1 VSPDDTEL
9 LLLDEMFAP
18 LIAQRLRDEGFD
30 VVSVA
35 EGAHL
40 RSSSD
45 AAVFAWACEERRR
58 VVTEN
63 VQHFDPLLAAVVRA
77 GEPTAGVLFTSSRTF
92 RRSRKNPGPLLDAL
106 RAWLLDA
113 NREAQLVEWLAPA
126 PDGAS

>member
-1 VSPDDTEL
+1 MTPGEAEL

-18 LIAQRLRDEGFD
+18 LIAQQLRDEGFD
-30 VVSVA
+30 VASVA
-35 EGAHL
+35 EDRPL
-40 RSSSD
+40 RAGSD
-45 AAVFAWACEERRR
+45 AEVFAWACEQRRR

-63 VQHFDPLLAAVVRA
+63 VQHLDPLLAEVARA
-77 GEPTAGVLFTSSRTF
+77 GEPTAGVLFTSSRTV

-126 PDGAS
+126 PDGAG